1 MNWQTLCDF
10 QTDRIKLDDS
20 AAQVDMV
27 TCEGSYC
34 GALGWIHGRH
44 TGRFAFDRH
53 IWLISMMIDCWI
65 RFTITICWELK
76 LTVTVRIVFKNLSP
90 RTLVGR
96 GGHQCRCEDQ
106 VIFLFLFSKK
116 IFVFQ
121 ILFSF
126 LNNSKSFLSETR
138 FGFHYRVDLVAG
150 VVREGWVL
158 IGLSKVL
165 SIVNSRC
172 SMK

>member
-10 QTDRIKLDDS
+10 QNDRIKLDDS

-44 TGRFAFDRH
+44 TGRYAYDKV
-53 IWLISMMIDCWI
+53 ISLIPMMIDCW
-65 RFTITICWELK
+65 K
-76 LTVTVRIVFKNLSP
+76 LYITVTVRIVFKNLSP

-126 LNNSKSFLSETR
+126 LNNNKSFLSETR

-172 SMK
+172 CMK

>member
-1 MNWQTLCDF
+1 MWFSNWPNKTQ
-10 QTDRIKLDDS
+10 DDS

-44 TGRFAFDRH
+44 TGRYAYDKV
-53 IWLISMMIDCWI
+53 ISLIPMMIDCW
-65 RFTITICWELK
+65 K
-76 LTVTVRIVFKNLSP
+76 LYITVTVRIVFKNLSP

-165 SIVNSRC
+165 SMVNSRSC
-172 SMK
+172 IK